1 MSEKELMERIEALE
15 GEGEY
20 LKDRVKVLEELL
32 YKDEANRDAIYQ
44 VHQKHLDKIKEK
56 SLRD

>member
-1 MSEKELMERIEALE
+1 MSERELMERIEALE
-15 GEGEY
+15 GEVEY

-44 VHQKHLDKIKEK
+44 VHQKRLDKIKEK